1 MGQHVCI
8 LWCLHGSFGT
18 RGWEDFCGSVSCL
31 GSHSWQQWDLTWST
45 LAVPFH
51 AAVRQPAVHANC
63 PTVITTS
70 TSLGDL
76 WDHSI
81 HSEAFFLL
89 KWLQMVAAW
98 LRCSWC
104 KQGGRKW
111 GLFNYAHVDWVPI
124 LFISSTGKSKHEHV
138 EACIM
143 FLLIITKAREAEIA
157 HFTPSLTTA
166 TFIPS

>member
-1 MGQHVCI
+1 MAALGPEAERI
-8 LWCLHGSFGT
+8 
-18 RGWEDFCGSVSCL
+18 SVAVSVAWAHTL
-31 GSHSWQQWDLTWST
+31 DKQWDLTWST

-81 HSEAFFLL
+81 NSEAFFLL

-111 GLFNYAHVDWVPI
+111 GLFNYAHVAWVPI
-124 LFISSTGKSKHEHV
+124 LFIWSTGKSKHEHV

-143 FLLIITKAREAEIA
+143 FLLITTMAREAVTA

-166 TFIPS
+166 TFIPN